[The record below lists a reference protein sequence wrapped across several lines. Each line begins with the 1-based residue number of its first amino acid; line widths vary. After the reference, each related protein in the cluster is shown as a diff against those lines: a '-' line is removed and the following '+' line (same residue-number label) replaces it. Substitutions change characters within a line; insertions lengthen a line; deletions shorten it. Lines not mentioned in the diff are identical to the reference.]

1 MTKGR
6 CHMVTTEKTFF
17 AIYICFMMIV
27 IFASISS
34 AADQKIKAKVPGI
47 T

>member
-1 MTKGR
+1 
-6 CHMVTTEKTFF
+6 MVTTEKTFF
-17 AIYICFMMIV
+17 TMLIGFMVIV